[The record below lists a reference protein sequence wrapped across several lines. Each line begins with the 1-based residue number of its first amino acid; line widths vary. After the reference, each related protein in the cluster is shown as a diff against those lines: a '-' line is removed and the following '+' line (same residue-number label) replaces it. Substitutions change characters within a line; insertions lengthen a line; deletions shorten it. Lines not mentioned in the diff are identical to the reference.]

1 MRAVILA
8 SMRVHLR
15 RYVAAALAV
24 IIGVSFI
31 IAVAALSSAARD
43 GMQSGVA
50 VPYEGADVV
59 ADDLTG
65 EEAARLRERAASEGA
80 EAAVLGWTQQQV
92 SRDGRQLDDKGDVAE
107 IATDP
112 GLRWQVLEQGRF
124 PTAAGEAAVDVNA
137 AKSAD
142 IALGDRLQMGTGND
156 AVDVTVVALV
166 DSPASL
172 VYASIYVTW
181 DDLATWAD
189 GMYVD
194 SVAWAGTGSTDEQ
207 ADQIRAIAPDATV
220 RTTEEQVELAQIEAN
235 EEIDVLAIML
245 LLFAAIALFVSVL
258 VIANTFSILFAQ
270 RQRDFALL
278 RCVGATRRQ
287 VLRSIRLEALGI
299 GVGAS
304 VVALLVGTA
313 LGHGVVAL
321 VTDLWP
327 ESRLGDA
334 TVSPSWY
341 AAGLAVGVSVTLVAA
356 WLPTRRTVR
365 VSPLTALRPDAT
377 VETQT
382 HAGRLRLAFGGV
394 VLAAGIALLGAAVAV
409 EETLVVV
416 LGCATTFAGV
426 LVLGPVVVPALIR
439 VAGRLLGRGPARRLA
454 TDNAVRNPR
463 RTAATTASLL
473 VGVTLTT
480 AVLTGMASARTAVGA
495 EMDDQHPLDL
505 AVTGTTPL
513 PADLVDTVRATPG
526 VTDAVGVPGAPAKVA
541 GVGKIALLEGG
552 DPAGIGRGDVAD
564 LTPEPGEILLP
575 GEAIGDGRS
584 EGDRVAV
591 TVGDRTE
598 RLTIRLGEGWGQ
610 GALVAPATLRR
621 LTDAPVTM
629 AVWVRAADDT
639 DPDDLGGDIEAL
651 ATPLD
656 ADVEN
661 GAASRAWVDLQ
672 LDVFTGAVVGLL
684 GIAVVIALVGIANT
698 LGLSVLERRREHALL
713 RALGLTRRQL
723 RATLALEAVLLSA
736 VAAVLGTT
744 LGASFAWVAVQAMVQ
759 PVVDHA
765 ELVLPLGQLGL
776 VVAVA
781 AAAGLLAGVL
791 PARRAA
797 RTAPAAGLALE

>member
-24 IIGVSFI
+24 TIGVSFI
-31 IAVAALSSAARD
+31 IVVAALSSSARD
-43 GMQSGVA
+43 GMLAVVA

-59 ADDLTG
+59 ADDLST
-65 EEAARLRERAASEGA
+65 EDAARLRNRAADQGA

-92 SRDGRQLDDKGDVAE
+92 RRDGRELDDKSDVAE
-107 IATDP
+107 IATAP
-112 GLRWQVLEQGRF
+112 ALRWQVLEQGRF
-124 PTAAGEAAVDVNA
+124 PTSVGEAAVDVNA
-137 AKSAD
+137 AESAG
-142 IALGDRLQMGTGND
+142 IGLGDRLEIGAGNNP
-156 AVDVTVVALV
+156 VDVEVVALV
-166 DSPASL
+166 DSPATV

-181 DDLATWAD
+181 PDLAHFVN

-194 SVAWAGTGSTDEQ
+194 SLAWAGTGSTDEQ
-207 ADQIRAIAPDATV
+207 GDRIRAIAPDATV
-220 RTTEEQVELAQIEAN
+220 RTRDAQIELAQVEAN
-235 EEIDVLAIML
+235 NEIDVLAIML

-287 VLRSIRLEALGI
+287 VLRSIRVEALAI

-321 VTDLWP
+321 VNGLWP
-327 ESRLGDA
+327 EARLGDA
-334 TVSPSWY
+334 SVPPVWY
-341 AAGLAVGVSVTLVAA
+341 AGGLAVGVSVTLVAA

-365 VSPLTALRPDAT
+365 VSPLTALRPEAT
-377 VETQT
+377 VETRT
-382 HAGRLRLAFGGV
+382 HAGRLRLALGTL
-394 VLAAGIALLGAAVAV
+394 VLAAGTALLGAAVAV
-409 EETLVVV
+409 EQTLVVV
-416 LGCATTFAGV
+416 VGCATTFTGV
-426 LVLGPVVVPALIR
+426 LVLGPVLVPALVR
-439 VAGRLLGRGPARRLA
+439 AAGRLLGRGPARRLA

-495 EMDDQHPLDL
+495 EMDGDHPLDI
-505 AVTGTTPL
+505 AVTGTAPL
-513 PADLVDTVRATPG
+513 PADLLDTVRATPG
-526 VTDAVGVPGAPAKVA
+526 VTEAVAVPGVRARVA
-541 GVGKIALLEGG
+541 GLGEISLLEGG
-552 DPAGIGRGDVAD
+552 DPTGIGRGDAAA
-564 LTPEPGEILLP
+564 LSPEPGEILLP
-575 GEAIGDGRS
+575 ADAVGDAALAK
-584 EGDRVAV
+584 DRVSV

-598 RLTIRLGEGWGQ
+598 RLTIRIGSGWGD
-610 GALVAPATLRR
+610 GALVVPATLQR

-629 AVWVRAADDT
+629 AVWVRAADDV
-639 DPDDLGGDIEAL
+639 DAGDLGGDIEAL

-656 ADVEN
+656 AVVEN
-661 GAASRAWVDLQ
+661 GAEARAWVDLQ
-672 LDVFTGAVVGLL
+672 LDIFTGAVVGLL

-698 LGLSVLERRREHALL
+698 LGLSVLERQREHALL

-759 PVVDHA
+759 PVVDNA
-765 ELVLPLGQLGL
+765 ELVLPVGQLGL
-776 VVAVA
+776 VVVVA
-781 AAAGLLAGVL
+781 AAAGLLAGVV